1 MNAKYPVSHPPLGS
15 DLAGV
20 DAHEIQPE
28 EYEEIPELTEEMLA
42 IAVIKKPV
50 SGSSPVYVNA
60 PMPHK
65 EPNNDDPV

>member
-42 IAVIKKPV
+42 IAVVKKPV

-60 PMPHK
+60 PVHQK
-65 EPNNDDPV
+65 EPHDDDPD

>member
-1 MNAKYPVSHPPLGS
+1 MNAKNPVSHPPLGS

-42 IAVIKKPV
+42 IAVIRKPV
-50 SGSSPVYVNA
+50 SGSSPTYANA
-60 PMPHK
+60 PMPGQ
-65 EPNNDDPV
+65 EPKRDDPN